1 MTVKPTTPLL
11 PQVAPNP
18 SKTTTSSSGSG
29 KTPPTRRPPAPWT
42 WRRMLRVVR
51 YLSLYYL
58 VNVIGLA
65 VSYEGFVRLGKAG
78 NVDIAARGRATCVI
92 AAGNVVRM
100 VATSVANLMWPT
112 RHNLV
117 MLEFIAVTVV
127 STLYIF
133 NTIDLC

>member
-1 MTVKPTTPLL
+1 MTVNPTTPLL
-11 PQVAPNP
+11 PQLAPNP
-18 SKTTTSSSGSG
+18 SKTTSSSEGG
-29 KTPPTRRPPAPWT
+29 KIPTRPPAPWT
-42 WRRMLRVVR
+42 WKRILRVVR
-51 YLSLYYL
+51 YVSLYYL

-65 VSYEGFVRLGKAG
+65 VTYEGFVRLGKAG

-92 AAGNVVRM
+92 AAGNVIRM

-117 MLEFIAVTVV
+117 MLEFTAVTVV